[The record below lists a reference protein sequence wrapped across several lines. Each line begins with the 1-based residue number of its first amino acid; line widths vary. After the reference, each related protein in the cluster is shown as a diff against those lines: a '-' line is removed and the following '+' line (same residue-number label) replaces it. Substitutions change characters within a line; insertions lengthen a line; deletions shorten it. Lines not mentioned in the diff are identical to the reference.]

1 MKPHRFV
8 ERLAR
13 EEFVLATGALTRINS
28 EFLEADGPAA
38 SVGDYCN
45 VEAVGTDGTVI
56 AEVVAVER
64 QFIRLV
70 PVSSSTRLELGAT
83 VTKAR
88 QAEDIP
94 VGSAFGGRAIDGLA
108 CPLDDGR
115 RIWADR
121 SQPRSGRPLRTLDRI
136 NPHTRLSTGIRA
148 IDTLLPLGKGQ
159 RVGIFAA
166 SGVGKTTLLEQ
177 ISQQTECDRI
187 VMCLVGERGREVDK
201 LWRMLRASE
210 NGARSTLVAATSDES
225 PSLRLR
231 AIEQTIGLA
240 EHWRDEGDHVLLVVD
255 SVTRVAQALRE
266 LGLAA
271 GLPPTVRGLTPNV
284 FSALPRFVERCGAA
298 KAGGAISAIFS
309 VLSETDDIDDPVVEL
324 MKSVLDGHI
333 ILSRPLA
340 EKRHFPAIDISR
352 SVSRLAGDLLD
363 AGEMDLLQRAHASI
377 ATFDEA
383 RQMIE
388 SGLYHSGASAE
399 IDRAIALHPALTS
412 FLRQSADQRIDQR
425 EMIEQLANIMA
436 GADNAP

>member
-1 MKPHRFV
+1 MKRHRFV
-8 ERLAR
+8 ERLTRAEFAR
-13 EEFVLATGALTRINS
+13 ATGALTRINS
-28 EFLEADGPAA
+28 EFLEASGPTV

-45 VEAVGTDGTVI
+45 VEASGSAGATI
-56 AEVVAVER
+56 AEVVAVES

-70 PVSSSTRLELGAT
+70 PISSSSRLELGAT
-83 VTKAR
+83 VMKAH

-94 VGSAFGGRAIDGLA
+94 VGQAFGGRAIDGLGRA
-108 CPLDDGR
+108 LDDGG
-115 RIWADR
+115 RIWPDR
-121 SQPRSGRPLRTLDRI
+121 SQPRSGRALRTLDRVT
-136 NPHTRLSTGIRA
+136 PRERLNTGIRA
-148 IDTLLPLGKGQ
+148 IDALLPLGKGQ

-177 ISQQTECDRI
+177 LARQTDCDRI

-231 AIEQTIGLA
+231 AIEQAIGLA
-240 EHWRDEGDHVLLVVD
+240 EHWRDDGDHVLLVVD

-298 KAGGAISAIFS
+298 KAGGAITAIFS
-309 VLSETDDIDDPVVEL
+309 VLSETDDVDDPVVEL
-324 MKSVLDGHI
+324 MKSILDGHI

-363 AGEMDLLQRAHASI
+363 ANALDLLQHAHASI
-377 ATFDEA
+377 ATFDDA

-388 SGLYHSGASAE
+388 SGLYHGGASAE
-399 IDRAIALHPALTS
+399 IDRAIVLQPALTN
-412 FLRQSADQRIDQR
+412 FLRQSADQRSEQR
-425 EMIEQLANIMA
+425 EMTDQLAGIMA
-436 GADNAP
+436 GGGNAS